1 LDLPSSAMIDPVFH
15 VSQLK
20 KVVGSS
26 IQVADSL
33 PPAFS
38 EFQVPVKIL
47 DQRLITRG
55 MRTVVQVLV

>member
-1 LDLPSSAMIDPVFH
+1 MIDPVFH

-33 PPAFS
+33 SPAFS

-55 MRTVVQVLV
+55 MHTVVQVLV